1 MPWGCRSTERSSGI
15 PANPAVVLA
24 VEAAKCRTRV
34 VPVWSRRVVPI
45 DNYRVTIGAPV
56 CASVAHACLITGNVW
71 RQIVVE
77 AVASVAVAEH
87 PRVDAQALSA
97 ACFHELANTVSFA
110 LDRCADQG
118 HPLTERQRATDL
130 S

>member
-1 MPWGCRSTERSSGI
+1 MPYPCGPG
-15 PANPAVVLA
+15 VVSESCPDRQLPCDNRRA
-24 VEAAKCRTRV
+24 SLRDSRTRLSDHRKCV
-34 VPVWSRRVVPI
+34 ATDRR
-45 DNYRVTIGAPV
+45 RGS
-56 CASVAHACLITGNVW
+56 SVRGRGGT
-71 RQIVVE
+71 
-77 AVASVAVAEH
+77 S
-87 PRVDAQALSA
+87 RVDAQALSA